1 MACHLL
7 YHLLYQLLILILLL
21 RQSRKE
27 EDCKMYKF
35 RGITKAI
42 LLISLFLWSTPAFST
57 TITVLDEDFDDVT
70 NLSNP
75 ASVRTIKNI
84 LANNP
89 SQLPLGTTWS
99 APGAANVNVRRAD
112 NAINTSSNTRG
123 FDSFFT
129 PADSQNRFL
138 ILGDNS
144 KAIVKDDKPTT
155 GTMGVIFPFVLPAGI
170 HSMTVSYEYAFDGF
184 DKINA
189 DDIMSVIISD
199 GYSLPML
206 IQSITS
212 PDNRSAGSI
221 GNISSGIFEET
232 FLIGELPPSSNLS
245 LIFQLSE
252 NSSLK
257 TNTAVG
263 IDNVRV
269 TVAAPEPS
277 SFLLLGSG
285 LLGLGLYGRKRL
297 KK

>member
-1 MACHLL
+1 MLL
-7 YHLLYQLLILILLL
+7 SLFIEAI
-21 RQSRKE
+21 KKK
-27 EDCKMYKF
+27 EDCKMHKF
-35 RGITKAI
+35 RGLTKAI
-42 LLISLFLWSTPAFST
+42 LLISISLFLWSTPAFST

-70 NLSNP
+70 NLPNP
-75 ASVRTIKNI
+75 ASVRTVKNI

-89 SQLPLGTTWS
+89 GQLPDGTTWS
-99 APGAANVNVRRAD
+99 APGVANVNVRRAD
-112 NAINTSSNTRG
+112 NAINTRSNTKG

-144 KAIVKDDKPTT
+144 KAILKDDKPTT

-212 PDNRSAGSI
+212 PDNRPGGSI

-277 SFLLLGSG
+277 SLLLLGSG

>member
-1 MACHLL
+1 MH
-7 YHLLYQLLILILLL
+7 
-21 RQSRKE
+21 
-27 EDCKMYKF
+27 KF
-35 RGITKAI
+35 RGLTKAI
-42 LLISLFLWSTPAFST
+42 LLISISLFLWSTPAFST

-112 NAINTSSNTRG
+112 NAINTRSNTKG

-144 KAIVKDDKPTT
+144 KAILKDDKPTT

-277 SFLLLGSG
+277 SLLLLGSG